1 MVIAK
6 TVLPR
11 STTLH
16 FPPPSHHP
24 HAARVD
30 ASKAEAHDAEEY
42 KRLEAAGAQVIQKRR
57 GNEGTGVL
65 FAVCLAA
72 HNKGEQVNKRCC
84 MWVGGLGE
92 ET

>member
-24 HAARVD
+24 H
-30 ASKAEAHDAEEY
+30 AEAHDAEEY

-72 HNKGEQVNKRCC
+72 Q
-84 MWVGGLGE
+84 GG
-92 ET
+92 